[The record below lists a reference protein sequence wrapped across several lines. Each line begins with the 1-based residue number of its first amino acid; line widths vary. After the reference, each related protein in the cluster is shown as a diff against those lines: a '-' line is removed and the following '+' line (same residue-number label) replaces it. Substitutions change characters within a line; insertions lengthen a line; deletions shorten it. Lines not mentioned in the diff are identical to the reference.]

1 MSALAGKPQAS
12 HTGVTLSE
20 TDLTWQQR
28 ARCTGV
34 DPELFFPT
42 KGRSG
47 REAGRSSIPA
57 TRICGR
63 CDVQLQCLQYALSH
77 PDGKHGIWGGAT
89 EDERDELRRT
99 ARIAS

>member
-1 MSALAGKPQAS
+1 VSAPAGRAQAS
-12 HTGVTLSE
+12 HTGQIVTEADLS
-20 TDLTWQQR
+20 WQQR

-47 REAGRSSIPA
+47 GEAGRSAIPA
-57 TRICGR
+57 TRICVR

-89 EDERDELRRT
+89 EDERHAIRT
-99 ARIAS
+99 GRIAS